1 MITIVDYGCG
11 NLGSIENMLRK
22 LGADCQISSSVEV
35 LESAE
40 RIILPGVGTFDSG
53 MRGIDDLGLRDVLE
67 TKALSERVPVLGIC
81 LGAQLMTRGS
91 EEGKL
96 SGLGWLEEASTVKFS
111 FEQKSPDLPLP
122 NIGWRDI
129 EEVDSVAPFK
139 LPPGEEPARFYFV
152 HKYHFVAPDGITW
165 MRAEYGYSFACALRQ
180 ANLLSVQFHPEKSHR
195 FGMALL
201 SRFAQMK

>member
-1 MITIVDYGCG
+1 MITIVDYGAG

-35 LESAE
+35 LQSAE

-96 SGLGWLEEASTVKFS
+96 PGLGWLEASTVKFS
-111 FEQKSPDLPLP
+111 LEQKSPDLPLP

-152 HKYHFVAPDGITW
+152 HKYHFAAPEGIVW
-165 MRAEYGYSFACALRQ
+165 MRSEYGYSFACALRQ

-201 SRFAQMK
+201 SRFAVMQ